1 MLAATQ
7 VPFRSRKRLASF
19 HLGLLQS
26 ALGIMKQFLLP
37 TCIIVLLFAVPLSG
51 VSGEKTI
58 HADGYGTVSW
68 GESIEDASKKL
79 PRFRVVP
86 QGDDQRANGIP
97 CDCVLMQEE
106 ENGESIVL
114 LFYREKFLAI
124 ERHFLSPEPP
134 KGRSTRDV
142 KAALEKELVDALG
155 ISGEG
160 DLVFSL
166 SGFNQAGGIST
177 LFLQH
182 MGHVG
187 EAEKIYQREANE
199 ENEKI
204 AKETAKRVLGL

>member
-1 MLAATQ
+1 MKQCL
-7 VPFRSRKRLASF
+7 PSLSI
-19 HLGLLQS
+19 
-26 ALGIMKQFLLP
+26 LGILLAFP
-37 TCIIVLLFAVPLSG
+37 FGG
-51 VSGEKTI
+51 VAGEKTI
-58 HADGYGTVSW
+58 HAGGFSNVSW

-97 CDCVLMQEE
+97 CDCVLMEEE
-106 ENGESIVL
+106 ENGESIIL

-134 KGRSTRDV
+134 KGRSTHDV
-142 KAALEKELVDALG
+142 KAALEKEMVDALG
-155 ISGEG
+155 ISDEG

-166 SGFNQAGGIST
+166 SGFNQVGGIST
-177 LFLQH
+177 LFLLHRGQ
-182 MGHVG
+182 VG
-187 EAEKIYQREANE
+187 AADKIYQREADE